1 MGSRGGE
8 GTILH
13 HMFHRCVRLNYLGAL
28 TVMINTVVDG
38 ILISRFLG
46 GQAAAA
52 FGLVLPVYSLLNLFP
67 CLLRTSAQ
75 ARLGSCIGRGDV
87 DGAGQC
93 VFYLLASGFAAAIPF
108 VLLLSLFHGTMIAVL
123 SVRGD
128 YAEQTVLWAS
138 EYLMAFAPAAIPL
151 MLCAVLHPLVQ
162 IDGDEERSPRAIQT
176 ATAIN
181 LLGDLLNVM
190 LFHGG
195 MAGMAFTSTLSCYGE
210 LLVLLLHF
218 RRPNAA
224 VHLTAG
230 GAFSAEKLFQLSEG
244 IPLML
249 RELCAFFSGIFL
261 NRLASGMGGED
272 GVAILAIAGS
282 LWVFLLPAAIA
293 VSGACM
299 TMGSI
304 SSGEADSGALHRVS
318 ALGRWYSFVPG
329 TAYAALFILLSG
341 HLAAF
346 CTGGEDRLLGLLLP
360 YLRCMALTLP
370 FVCYCQTV
378 EAMLIVRGRI
388 RHSAILG
395 LLDGGI
401 LILAASAVCC
411 HLAGVKGLWLGRLL
425 GGFLLALAAF
435 FLEFRTDALSRKG
448 TETAAENTVLDATIY
463 SVEDVALYSEKL
475 QLSARRCGCSARNS
489 GFAAL
494 CLEELVCNTLQ
505 WGYRSGKNSG
515 VDVRAVCRG
524 GDLILRFRDT
534 GRLFDPTQYIRQF
547 RAAPQDPAKNVGLR
561 IVSGT
566 AAEMRYITLL
576 DCNIV
581 ILRFSDSDES
591 FS

>member
-1 MGSRGGE
+1 MGSRCGE
-8 GTILH
+8 ETILH

-28 TVMINTVVDG
+28 TVMINLVADG
-38 ILISRFLG
+38 ILISHFLG

-52 FGLVLPVYSLLNLFP
+52 FGLVMPVYSLLNLFP

-75 ARLGSCIGRGDV
+75 AKLGAHIGRGDV

-93 VFYLLASGFAAAIPF
+93 VFYLLASGIAAAIPLG
-108 VLLLSLFHGTMIAVL
+108 LLLSLFRGTMIAVL
-123 SVRGD
+123 CARAD
-128 YAEQTVLWAS
+128 YDEQTVLWAS
-138 EYLMAFAPAAIPL
+138 EYLLCFAPAVFPL

-162 IDGDEERSPRAIQT
+162 IDGDEERSPRAIQI

-181 LLGDLLNVM
+181 LLGDLMNVM

-195 MAGMAFTSTLSCYGE
+195 LAGMALTSTLSCYGE
-210 LLVLLLHF
+210 LLVLLMHF
-218 RRPNAA
+218 CRPGTA
-224 VHLTAG
+224 VHLSAG
-230 GAFSAEKLFQLSEG
+230 GVFSAEKLFQLSEG

-249 RELCAFFSGIFL
+249 RELCAFLSGIFL
-261 NRLASGMGGED
+261 NRLASRMSGED
-272 GVAILAIAGS
+272 GVAVLAIAGT
-282 LWVFLLPAAIA
+282 LWVFLLPGAAA

-304 SSGEADSGALHRVS
+304 SAGEADARGVHRVS
-318 ALGRWYSFVPG
+318 ALGRWYAFIPG

-341 HLAAF
+341 PLAVF
-346 CTGGEDRLLGLLLP
+346 CTGGEDRLLELLLP
-360 YLRCMALTLP
+360 YLRCMAMTFP
-370 FVCYCQTV
+370 FVCFCQTV

-388 RHSAILG
+388 RHSADLG
-395 LLDGGI
+395 LLDGGTI
-401 LILAASAVCC
+401 VLAASMMCC

-425 GGFLLALAAF
+425 GGVLLALAAF
-435 FLEFRTDALSRKG
+435 FFEFRTEARSRKG
-448 TETAAENTVLDATIY
+448 TESAAATENTILDTTVYSEEETAA
-463 SVEDVALYSEKL
+463 YSEKL
-475 QLSARRCGCSARNS
+475 QLSARRCGCSRRNA

-494 CLEELVCNTLQ
+494 CMEELVCNTLR
-505 WGYRSGKNSG
+505 WGYQSGKNNG

-524 GDLILRFRDT
+524 EDLILRFRDT

-547 RAAPQDPAKNVGLR
+547 RTAPQDPAKNVGLR

-581 ILRFSDSDES
+581 ILRFAADG
-591 FS
+591 